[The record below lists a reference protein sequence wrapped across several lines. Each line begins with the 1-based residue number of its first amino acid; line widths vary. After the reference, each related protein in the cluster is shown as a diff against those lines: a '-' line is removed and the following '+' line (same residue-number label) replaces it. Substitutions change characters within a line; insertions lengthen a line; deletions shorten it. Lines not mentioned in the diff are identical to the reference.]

1 MGNRRI
7 RLRSLGRGR
16 TVTLE
21 EESFVE
27 AKSAHS
33 QHHRWSVMLVLGCTF
48 LGAAA
53 QVLMKMGANQLPP
66 SPPLASMLTC
76 VPLLAGLAVYG
87 LSTVLLILAL
97 RTAELSL
104 MYPIIALTYVWVMV
118 LSVLIFGESLNAFR
132 IIGVLAIVSGVAV
145 LGRGNSD

>member
-1 MGNRRI
+1 M
-7 RLRSLGRGR
+7 
-16 TVTLE
+16 
-21 EESFVE
+21 E
-27 AKSAHS
+27 AKSAQSH
-33 QHHRWSVMLVLGCTF
+33 HHRGSVLLVLGCTF

-53 QVLMKMGANQLPP
+53 QVLMKLGANRMPP
-66 SPPLASMLTC
+66 SPPLAVMLTC

-97 RTAELSL
+97 RTSELSL

-118 LSVLIFGESLNAFR
+118 LSVVIFQESLNAYK
-132 IIGVLAIVSGVAV
+132 ILGVLAIVGGVAV

>member
-1 MGNRRI
+1 MEAKAAPSLH
-7 RLRSLGRGR
+7 RLRHRG
-16 TVTLE
+16 
-21 EESFVE
+21 
-27 AKSAHS
+27 
-33 QHHRWSVMLVLGCTF
+33 SVLLVLGCTF

-53 QVLMKMGANQLPP
+53 QVLMKMGANRMPP
-66 SPPLASMLTC
+66 SPPLATMVTC

-97 RTAELSL
+97 RNSELSL

-118 LSVLIFGESLNAFR
+118 LSVVVFGESLNSFKVV
-132 IIGVLAIVSGVAV
+132 GVLAIGSGVAV